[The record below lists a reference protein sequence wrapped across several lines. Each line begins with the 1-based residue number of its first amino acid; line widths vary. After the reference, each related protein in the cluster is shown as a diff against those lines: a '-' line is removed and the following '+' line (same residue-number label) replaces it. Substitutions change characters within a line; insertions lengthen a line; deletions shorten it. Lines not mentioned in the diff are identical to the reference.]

1 MLKPAQEIQVAEI
14 ATRVV
19 RFRNGR

>member
-1 MLKPAQEIQVAEI
+1 MLKPAQEIEVAEI